1 MFTCFFDKNRS
12 NEILK
17 WVYNVKKFDKFKGV
31 QNTMFKKIIFFISS
45 IVVVFFIKKCYKYIE
60 RRKKDKELEELRMGE
75 IKAVDIPIN
84 ADIKDVADWFLLK
97 ENMSNKK
104 IQKLCYYAE
113 AWSLALLDQDIAKNS
128 DFEAWVHGP
137 VSKVLYDEF
146 KEFGW
151 RELTITN
158 PAVVK
163 NRLERIFANEQFDV
177 LESVWD
183 TYGEYSADQLETL
196 THNEEPWLEQR
207 KGLGKFQ
214 SSTRKISKETMKTYY
229 RSIAI

>member
-1 MFTCFFDKNRS
+1 MV
-12 NEILK
+12 L
-17 WVYNVKKFDKFKGV
+17 
-31 QNTMFKKIIFFISS
+31 KKILFFILS
-45 IVVVFFIKKCYKYIE
+45 IEIVFLGKKWYKYIE
-60 RRKKDKELEELRMGE
+60 LGKKNRKKELEENIMGE
-75 IKAVDIPIN
+75 IEAVNIPIN

-97 ENMSNKK
+97 GNMSNKK

-113 AWSLALLDQDIAKNS
+113 AWSLVLLNQDIARRS

-151 RELTITN
+151 RELTIIN
-158 PAVVK
+158 PDVVK
-163 NRLERIFANEQFDV
+163 DRLASLFTNEQLDV

-183 TYGEYSADQLETL
+183 TYGEYGADQLEAL
-196 THNEEPWLEQR
+196 THTEKPWLEQR

-214 SSTRKISKETMKTYY
+214 SSTRKISKKTMKTYY
-229 RSIAI
+229 QSIEIQ

>member
-1 MFTCFFDKNRS
+1 MV
-12 NEILK
+12 L
-17 WVYNVKKFDKFKGV
+17 
-31 QNTMFKKIIFFISS
+31 KKILVAIFS
-45 IVVVFFIKKCYKYIE
+45 IEIVFLGKKWYKYIE
-60 RRKKDKELEELRMGE
+60 EEKRNSRINKLEEKKMGE
-75 IKAVDIPIN
+75 IRAVSIPIN

-97 ENMSNKK
+97 GNMSNKK

-113 AWSLALLDQDIAKNS
+113 AWSLVLLNQDIAKRS

-158 PAVVK
+158 PDVVK
-163 NRLERIFANEQFDV
+163 DRLKSLFTNEQLDV

-183 TYGEYSADQLETL
+183 T
-196 THNEEPWLEQR
+196 
-207 KGLGKFQ
+207 
-214 SSTRKISKETMKTYY
+214 
-229 RSIAI
+229 

>member
-1 MFTCFFDKNRS
+1 MV
-12 NEILK
+12 L
-17 WVYNVKKFDKFKGV
+17 
-31 QNTMFKKIIFFISS
+31 KKILVAIFS
-45 IVVVFFIKKCYKYIE
+45 IEIGFLGKKWYKYIE
-60 RRKKDKELEELRMGE
+60 EEKRNSRINKLEEKKMGE
-75 IKAVDIPIN
+75 IRAVSIPIN

-97 ENMSNKK
+97 GNMSNKK

-113 AWSLALLDQDIAKNS
+113 AWSLVLLNQDIAKRS

-158 PAVVK
+158 PDVVK
-163 NRLERIFANEQFDV
+163 DRLKSLFTNEQLDV

-183 TYGEYSADQLETL
+183 TYGEYGADQLEAL
-196 THNEEPWLEQR
+196 THTEEPWLEQR
-207 KGLGKFQ
+207 NGLGKFQ

-229 RSIAI
+229 QSIEVQ